1 MNKRVFFNFIIPLVL
16 ACVITCLFQV
26 VHVRADYTIPSEY
39 VQIVYNQDNGLG
51 STEVNCVYQTKSGYI
66 WVGTDGGLY
75 RYGGKEFKIY
85 NLWDT
90 EKADVYFI
98 NNLFQDSRG
107 RLWVATGNYG
117 LFYIKGND
125 IVHFSS
131 EYYNGVKTI
140 NDVCEGE
147 NGTIY
152 VATAYGVY
160 TVDEDNMRLVRDENL
175 AKHSV
180 KGLTLANGK
189 VYGIY
194 SGNKIFSLDE
204 EGSFM
209 SVGTSK
215 VTDFELTTIA
225 SDVNGNIYVGTI
237 GSDVLTF
244 TSFDKISTLHTGREG
259 INRIYPN
266 RGRIYICTD
275 NGAGYL
281 NKDHDYISIYGM
293 KVDDYITSMIVDYEG
308 NLWFSSSRNGLLF
321 MGRGKFA
328 DFNNRFSLPES
339 SANCITI
346 RDDMKYIG
354 TDDGLVVLDAKNKPV
369 EDEKIKNLIDYLGTN
384 SIRDIMCDSKGNL
397 WITVYRRLGIV
408 KFSPKGKIKNYD
420 RFDGLRTNVV
430 NITYELSDGRI
441 AVATEEGISIIE
453 TDDTISEGYGYE
465 QGMESPSI
473 ISMYQDENGVLY
485 AGSDGGGLYLI
496 DGDNIE
502 NITADDGLSSNVIS
516 AIVPGTNGIWFGTD
530 NGLSY
535 YDETYRGIS
544 NIDFSN
550 NIYDIIN
557 SGDKLWIIGSKGLI
571 GTTEDELLGT
581 SGLSERYFSSGDGLS
596 KRINIYSD
604 NAIDDDGILYL
615 CCNSGI
621 MTFNTNNVFS
631 NETAPKLNLSE
642 VDVDGK
648 LYYYDQIGGELTVP
662 ADTQRIS
669 LSFSVLSYT
678 NRENI
683 SVTYKLNG
691 FDNTDVVMSGND
703 NLQAVY
709 TNLDAGVYTFTAT
722 AVNGDGVSAERD
734 ITFTITKEPGFFEK
748 LSVRV
753 AIVLLITLI
762 ISLVLFNLHKVRSQV
777 VGKNK
782 ELESLAQEHETA
794 LKSNTAK
801 TDYLANMSNDIK
813 IPVNAM
819 ITIANKLIMDSDEDD
834 ESKEGLRAIIYTG
847 NEVLEKVDETIQ
859 LAQLESGSVVRE
871 DEAYSLTTLI
881 CDLSDKMMNELSE
894 KPIKFLVDLGENIPD
909 ILIGDFDK
917 IKAVLEIILDNAC
930 KFTKEGSITLTVD
943 SYKNPGEKVAENV
956 EKLVFSVSDTGIGM
970 SEEMMEHIFE
980 IYYVN
985 ESKKKTASERT
996 GINLVIAKKL
1006 ADIISA
1012 EIDVESTPGA
1022 GTTFTISLDQT
1033 TPDNESNPVLATDRN
1048 PDRISREEAE
1058 KMWTPDVKALLVDD
1072 SDLGREVSLGVI
1084 SKFEMK
1090 CDVASSGISAVDMVM
1105 NSDYDI
1111 VFMDIAMPVMNG
1123 IDAMHEIRELS
1134 DEKFKDMPIIGISED
1149 ALMKN
1154 REELTGEGFNEVI
1167 VKPFDVQ
1174 TLASVLFR
1182 FIEKDKVKFR
1192 TNDVKQYMT
1201 ESRYSEGLKKLENN
1215 FDVVRTLDRIGGN
1228 IEVYNRILATFYEQN
1243 KDAVKD
1249 LKKRINSDYRGFRSR
1264 IHNIRTGCQNMG
1276 AADCAEITLRIEN
1289 AINLG
1294 NKTYARDNLDM
1305 MLDSLKI
1312 VIDCIKEYFDF
1323 IEEEK
1328 GMSDKEYSEMHKVN
1342 TSKKQTE
1349 TVEETSTVAKLIID
1363 IEELKELEKAV
1374 NDMNDADIDK
1384 IFDKISEKEY
1394 VTDDMEFLEVL
1405 GKGVADK
1412 DYDQIEELIDT
1423 YYSLKGIS

>member
-1 MNKRVFFNFIIPLVL
+1 M
-16 ACVITCLFQV
+16 
-26 VHVRADYTIPSEY
+26 
-39 VQIVYNQDNGLG
+39 
-51 STEVNCVYQTKSGYI
+51 
-66 WVGTDGGLY
+66 
-75 RYGGKEFKIY
+75 
-85 NLWDT
+85 
-90 EKADVYFI
+90 
-98 NNLFQDSRG
+98 
-107 RLWVATGNYG
+107 
-117 LFYIKGND
+117 
-125 IVHFSS
+125 
-131 EYYNGVKTI
+131 
-140 NDVCEGE
+140 
-147 NGTIY
+147 
-152 VATAYGVY
+152 
-160 TVDEDNMRLVRDENL
+160 
-175 AKHSV
+175 
-180 KGLTLANGK
+180 
-189 VYGIY
+189 
-194 SGNKIFSLDE
+194 
-204 EGSFM
+204 
-209 SVGTSK
+209 
-215 VTDFELTTIA
+215 
-225 SDVNGNIYVGTI
+225 
-237 GSDVLTF
+237 
-244 TSFDKISTLHTGREG
+244 
-259 INRIYPN
+259 
-266 RGRIYICTD
+266 
-275 NGAGYL
+275 
-281 NKDHDYISIYGM
+281 
-293 KVDDYITSMIVDYEG
+293 
-308 NLWFSSSRNGLLF
+308 
-321 MGRGKFA
+321 
-328 DFNNRFSLPES
+328 
-339 SANCITI
+339 
-346 RDDMKYIG
+346 
-354 TDDGLVVLDAKNKPV
+354 
-369 EDEKIKNLIDYLGTN
+369 
-384 SIRDIMCDSKGNL
+384 
-397 WITVYRRLGIV
+397 
-408 KFSPKGKIKNYD
+408 
-420 RFDGLRTNVV
+420 
-430 NITYELSDGRI
+430 
-441 AVATEEGISIIE
+441 
-453 TDDTISEGYGYE
+453 
-465 QGMESPSI
+465 
-473 ISMYQDENGVLY
+473 
-485 AGSDGGGLYLI
+485 
-496 DGDNIE
+496 
-502 NITADDGLSSNVIS
+502 
-516 AIVPGTNGIWFGTD
+516 
-530 NGLSY
+530 
-535 YDETYRGIS
+535 
-544 NIDFSN
+544 
-550 NIYDIIN
+550 
-557 SGDKLWIIGSKGLI
+557 
-571 GTTEDELLGT
+571 
-581 SGLSERYFSSGDGLS
+581 
-596 KRINIYSD
+596 
-604 NAIDDDGILYL
+604 
-615 CCNSGI
+615 
-621 MTFNTNNVFS
+621 
-631 NETAPKLNLSE
+631 
-642 VDVDGK
+642 
-648 LYYYDQIGGELTVP
+648 
-662 ADTQRIS
+662 
-669 LSFSVLSYT
+669 
-678 NRENI
+678 
-683 SVTYKLNG
+683 
-691 FDNTDVVMSGND
+691 
-703 NLQAVY
+703 
-709 TNLDAGVYTFTAT
+709 
-722 AVNGDGVSAERD
+722 
-734 ITFTITKEPGFFEK
+734 
-748 LSVRV
+748 
-753 AIVLLITLI
+753 
-762 ISLVLFNLHKVRSQV
+762 
-777 VGKNK
+777 
-782 ELESLAQEHETA
+782 
-794 LKSNTAK
+794 
-801 TDYLANMSNDIK
+801 
-813 IPVNAM
+813 
-819 ITIANKLIMDSDEDD
+819 
-834 ESKEGLRAIIYTG
+834 
-847 NEVLEKVDETIQ
+847 
-859 LAQLESGSVVRE
+859 RE

-1412 DYDQIEELIDT
+1412 DYDQLEELIDT